1 MSYLKLKFEIAHF
14 VLFLNKTQILFLSS
28 QKERIGM
35 KAQKGILGIYCRYIK
50 RFLDISLSIVLIALL
65 SPLML
70 LIAVTV
76 ISESRGGAIFK
87 QKRMGKNGKIF
98 TCYKF
103 RTMRV
108 DAPHSTPAR
117 ELGDPEKYLTR
128 IGGFL
133 RRSSLDEL
141 PQLFNV
147 LRGDMSLVGPRP
159 LICEETEIHRMRQ
172 MAGVYMLRPG
182 ITGLA
187 QINGRNLLC
196 DSEKIE
202 NDKLYLDNVR
212 MRLDAKIIFMTVGC
226 VVAGKGIINQNTKE
240 K

>member
-70 LIAVTV
+70 LIAVIV

-147 LRGDMSLVGPRP
+147 LKGDMSLVGPRP
-159 LICEETEIHRMRQ
+159 LIFEETEMHERRENEGIY
-172 MAGVYMLRPG
+172 ALRPG
-182 ITGLA
+182 LTGLA
-187 QINGRNLLC
+187 QIKGRNLLL
-196 DSEKIE
+196 DNEKLE
-202 NDKLYLDNVR
+202 NDKFYLENLR
-212 MRLDAKIIFMTVGC
+212 IRLDARILFLTVGC
-226 VVAGKGIINQNTKE
+226 VFAGKGITPKNIE